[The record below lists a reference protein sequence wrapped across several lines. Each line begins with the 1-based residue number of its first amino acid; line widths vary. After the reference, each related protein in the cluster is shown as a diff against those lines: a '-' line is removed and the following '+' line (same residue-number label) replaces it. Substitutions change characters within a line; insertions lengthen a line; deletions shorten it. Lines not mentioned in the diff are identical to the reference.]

1 MGLKASD
8 VPELSGGIDTAT
20 ATSGAATITSQTGTI
35 TTEALTTAAAAD
47 YTLTLTNTR
56 VDAGCVPF
64 FSVANGTN
72 SAGGPCLAHSPVVTE
87 DQIVVKVRNFH
98 ASAALNGTLKINF
111 LLI

>member
-8 VPELSGGIDTAT
+8 VPELSSGIDTAT
-20 ATSGAATITSQTGTI
+20 AASGAATLNAQCGTI
-35 TTEALTTAAAAD
+35 TTEALTTAAGAD

-64 FSVANGTN
+64 FSVALGSAT
-72 SAGGPCLAHSPVVTE
+72 AGGPYLAHSPVVTE
-87 DQIVVKVRNFH
+87 DQLVVKVRNLH
-98 ASAALNGTLKINF
+98 ASAAANGKLKINF

>member
-8 VPELSGGIDTAT
+8 VPELSSGIDAAT
-20 ATSGAATITSQTGTI
+20 AAAGAATLNAQVGVITS
-35 TTEALTTAAAAD
+35 EALTTAAGAD

-87 DQIVVKVRNFH
+87 DQVVVKVRNSH
-98 ASAALNGTLKINF
+98 ASAALNGTIKINF

>member
-20 ATSGAATITSQTGTI
+20 AAAGAATLNAQCGTI
-35 TTEALTTAAAAD
+35 TTEALTTAAGAD

-64 FSVANGTN
+64 FSVSNGTN
-72 SAGGPCLAHSPVVTE
+72 TAGSPCWAHSSVVTE
-87 DQIVVKVRNFH
+87 DQLIVKVRNTH